1 MQTRNWRA
9 EIKATYLPSDSGRN
23 SEERTPADLNG
34 FQLWARWWYTVGCSK
49 ERWWALQTHQE
60 SKLWP
65 RHTIRDFQTKLPP
78 PTLCATEFFFSF
90 FFLGSCAWDPVLR
103 ENVSLRFSPAFQR
116 WPTKA
121 TVRGAPVWPPSR
133 LHACY
138 SSSRYAHTGN
148 SLRLTPFHPSKQL
161 EGRIV
166 GGGARSRRVSRAQK
180 VSP

>member
-1 MQTRNWRA
+1 MQTTNWRA

-90 FFLGSCAWDPVLR
+90 SFFFGKLRMRPRFTGKRLAEILPCIPEVTYKSHRARGS
-103 ENVSLRFSPAFQR
+103 S
-116 WPTKA
+116 
-121 TVRGAPVWPPSR
+121 
-133 LHACY
+133 
-138 SSSRYAHTGN
+138 
-148 SLRLTPFHPSKQL
+148 LTPFAAPRLLFIITLRSHRKQPEINTFPSIKTAWGPNRR
-161 EGRIV
+161 GRSEKPPCV
-166 GGGARSRRVSRAQK
+166 
-180 VSP
+180 